1 MFMSPSDERHRR
13 DVWERLGWLWVVL
26 FYTALLGSL
35 LLSLSDE
42 GLTRDERLA
51 VIGLSAFF
59 AGWQVVLM
67 RLGWERLC
75 DNPRLSMP
83 LMLAAVVAWYLLVS
97 IHDAFNFL
105 LLGLFSSFYNWL
117 RLRWAIVLSVVMTA
131 LIILARGQSMDLDVN
146 DPVIWLIGAG
156 TGIGILLGVWINA
169 IIGQSVRRRE
179 LIEQLEESRAE
190 LAAAQRREGMMA
202 ERERLAREI
211 HDTLSQGFTSIVM
224 HLEAAEQA
232 LPDDLVTLQRHLD
245 RARETARDSLQEAR
259 RVVHD
264 LRPDLLARQSLFQAL
279 ERVVQRWSEEN
290 GVQASVTTTGT
301 VVPLPADVDVTL
313 LRVTQEALANVA
325 RHAEAERVTL
335 TLSYMNDVVVL
346 DVQDNGVGLDGAA
359 PSAGSGFGLTAM
371 RERIEQLGGTL
382 FVESEPG
389 EGTTLVVDIPLAKG
403 DD

>member
-1 MFMSPSDERHRR
+1 MSSSDERHRP
-13 DVWERLGWLWVVL
+13 DVWERWSWLWVVL
-26 FYTALLGSL
+26 FYTVLLGSL
-35 LLSLSDE
+35 LLGPSDE
-42 GLTRDERLA
+42 ELGGNERLA

-59 AGWQVVLM
+59 AGWQVMLM
-67 RLGWERLC
+67 RLGRERLC
-75 DNPRLSMP
+75 GNPLLAMP
-83 LMLAAVVAWYLLVS
+83 LMLAAIVAWYLLVS
-97 IHDAFNFL
+97 IHEVFNFL
-105 LLGLFSSFYNWL
+105 LLGLYSSFYNWL
-117 RLRWAIVLSVVMTA
+117 KLHWAIFLSVVLTA
-131 LIILARGQSMDLDVN
+131 LVILARGQSIELNLN
-146 DPVIWLIGAG
+146 DPVLWLIGAG

-169 IIGQSVRRRE
+169 IIGQSMRRRE

-190 LAAAQRREGMMA
+190 LAAAQRREGVMA

-232 LPDDLVTLQRHLD
+232 LPDDLTTLQRHLN

-264 LRPDLLARQSLFQAL
+264 LRPDLLARQSLSEAL

-290 GVQASVTTTGT
+290 GVDASVTATGT
-301 VVPLPADVDVTL
+301 VAPLPADVDVTL

-325 RHAEAERVTL
+325 RHARAEQVRL

-389 EGTTLVVDIPLAKG
+389 EGTTLVVEIPLARG
-403 DD
+403 ED

>member
-1 MFMSPSDERHRR
+1 MSSSDERHRP
-13 DVWERLGWLWVVL
+13 DVWERWSWLWVVL
-26 FYTALLGSL
+26 FYTVLLGSL
-35 LLSLSDE
+35 LLGLSDE
-42 GLTRDERLA
+42 ELGGNERLA

-59 AGWQVVLM
+59 AGWQVMLM
-67 RLGWERLC
+67 RLGRERLC
-75 DNPRLSMP
+75 GNPLLAMP
-83 LMLAAVVAWYLLVS
+83 LMLAAIVAWYLLVS
-97 IHDAFNFL
+97 IHEVFNFL
-105 LLGLFSSFYNWL
+105 LLGLYSSFYNWL
-117 RLRWAIVLSVVMTA
+117 KLHWAIFLSVVLTA
-131 LIILARGQSMDLDVN
+131 LVILARGQSIELNLN
-146 DPVIWLIGAG
+146 DPVLWLIGAG

-169 IIGQSVRRRE
+169 IIGQSMRRRE

-190 LAAAQRREGMMA
+190 LAAAQRREGVMA

-232 LPDDLVTLQRHLD
+232 LPDDLTTLQRHLN

-264 LRPDLLARQSLFQAL
+264 LRPDLLARQSLSEAL

-290 GVQASVTTTGT
+290 GVDASVTATGT
-301 VVPLPADVDVTL
+301 VAPLPADVDVTL

-325 RHAEAERVTL
+325 RHARAEQVRL

-389 EGTTLVVDIPLAKG
+389 EGTTLVVEIPLARG
-403 DD
+403 ED